1 MFKKTLFTIALLF
14 GTAVACCAQQAR
26 NVLFIG
32 NSYTQVNNLPAM
44 VAAIAESMGDR
55 MTYQSNTPGGCTFS
69 QHCTNQSMQLIRS
82 GEWDAVVLQEQSQLP
97 SFPQSQVETEVF
109 PYAKRLVDSIYANN
123 PCCEPM
129 FYMTWGRKD
138 GDGQN
143 AAEFPVLG
151 TYEGMDSMLCERYT
165 YMAQTNDASLCPVG
179 RVWHY
184 LRDNNSDIELYQTD
198 GSHPSVAGTY
208 AAACAFYVLLFHS
221 DPEMINYNAGLP
233 ESTASAIRMA
243 AHDVVY
249 TFLAQWLRPVPE
261 SSLNVTETSDRTVTL
276 VSTSVNADSLIWLF
290 GDGTDTQTSASQ
302 TTQEHTYPAPGSYRV
317 SLVASRHCMADTAT
331 ITIDIESDSSS
342 VAIQHCP
349 GEPIDIALY
358 PNPATETL
366 NIIALTS
373 GSALL
378 EVFSCNGTAL
388 WHRAIDLSE
397 SVSIPVADWPS
408 GIYIVRLVTSSGTL
422 TKRAVVKH

>member
-129 FYMTWGRKD
+129 FYMTWGRKN

-151 TYEGMDSMLCERYT
+151 SRWQAHTLPPVPSMC
-165 YMAQTNDASLCPVG
+165 
-179 RVWHY
+179 
-184 LRDNNSDIELYQTD
+184 
-198 GSHPSVAGTY
+198 
-208 AAACAFYVLLFHS
+208 FY
-221 DPEMINYNAGLP
+221 
-233 ESTASAIRMA
+233 STA
-243 AHDVVY
+243 
-249 TFLAQWLRPVPE
+249 
-261 SSLNVTETSDRTVTL
+261 
-276 VSTSVNADSLIWLF
+276 
-290 GDGTDTQTSASQ
+290 
-302 TTQEHTYPAPGSYRV
+302 
-317 SLVASRHCMADTAT
+317 
-331 ITIDIESDSSS
+331 
-342 VAIQHCP
+342 IQ
-349 GEPIDIALY
+349 
-358 PNPATETL
+358 
-366 NIIALTS
+366 
-373 GSALL
+373 
-378 EVFSCNGTAL
+378 
-388 WHRAIDLSE
+388 
-397 SVSIPVADWPS
+397 
-408 GIYIVRLVTSSGTL
+408 
-422 TKRAVVKH
+422 K